1 LLNSTEQDQQQIQAE
16 KKNLEK
22 LVKENDQL
30 KKEMQHVI
38 YKEKHTQQIELLKE
52 QNKINEAKLVYLKEM
67 ERKLKSLLMEWK
79 KADDKNKVIK
89 TMQALLLK
97 QPEKQIL
104 KKKQQKID
112 DKFTETSEAVKLG
125 DKVIMKANRQIG
137 IVTDIRGKKAIVRV
151 GAVPITVAIDG
162 VVVVKEKSAEV

>member
-1 LLNSTEQDQQQIQAE
+1 
-16 KKNLEK
+16 
-22 LVKENDQL
+22 
-30 KKEMQHVI
+30 
-38 YKEKHTQQIELLKE
+38 
-52 QNKINEAKLVYLKEM
+52 
-67 ERKLKSLLMEWK
+67 
-79 KADDKNKVIK
+79 
-89 TMQALLLK
+89 MQALLLK

>member
-1 LLNSTEQDQQQIQAE
+1 
-16 KKNLEK
+16 
-22 LVKENDQL
+22 
-30 KKEMQHVI
+30 
-38 YKEKHTQQIELLKE
+38 
-52 QNKINEAKLVYLKEM
+52 M

-79 KADDKNKVIK
+79 KTDDKNKVIK

-112 DKFTETSEAVKLG
+112 NKFIETSEAVKLG